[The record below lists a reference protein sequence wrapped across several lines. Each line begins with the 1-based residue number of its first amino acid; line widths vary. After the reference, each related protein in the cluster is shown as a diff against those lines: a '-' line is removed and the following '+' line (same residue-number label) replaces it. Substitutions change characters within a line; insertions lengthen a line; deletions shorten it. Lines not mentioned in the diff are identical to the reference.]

1 MDADASPRRARELS
15 NLARLALDDPA
26 ETIES
31 ALDAAREGLE
41 MEIAYLAE
49 FTDDEQIFHVL
60 RGDVDTF
67 HLEQGAGMPLE
78 DTYCQRM
85 VEGRIGN
92 VVNDAHDDPQVASL
106 ELTTRSN
113 VGTYVGVPV
122 RFSDGRLY
130 GTFCCLSHA
139 ADPTIGSREVRF
151 MRVLAKIVAGEI
163 ERQELRREADQLKDD
178 LLALISHEL
187 RTPLA
192 SIIANLEVLDDETEH
207 LSEAGRRFLDVID
220 RNARRLLRL
229 VSQLLFSAQLQA
241 GRLPSERE
249 WVDVGAVV
257 EDAVTL
263 ARASA
268 EAKGVAVDLDR
279 APVPEIW
286 GDADQLAQLC
296 DNLISN
302 AVKFTPSGG
311 RVEVRLNAG
320 GGVLRLEVE
329 DSGIGIPER
338 EQSRLFERFYR
349 TTAAAEREIPGAGLG
364 LWIAEA
370 VARLH
375 GGVIDVHSRLGHGT
389 TFTVALPLMPAPTA
403 NPPASGTALPPGE

>member
-1 MDADASPRRARELS
+1 
-15 NLARLALDDPA
+15 
-26 ETIES
+26 
-31 ALDAAREGLE
+31 
-41 MEIAYLAE
+41 
-49 FTDDEQIFHVL
+49 
-60 RGDVDTF
+60 
-67 HLEQGAGMPLE
+67 
-78 DTYCQRM
+78 
-85 VEGRIGN
+85 
-92 VVNDAHDDPQVASL
+92 
-106 ELTTRSN
+106 
-113 VGTYVGVPV
+113 
-122 RFSDGRLY
+122 
-130 GTFCCLSHA
+130 
-139 ADPTIGSREVRF
+139 
-151 MRVLAKIVAGEI
+151 MR
-163 ERQELRREADQLKDD
+163 
-178 LLALISHEL
+178 
-187 RTPLA
+187 
-192 SIIANLEVLDDETEH
+192 
-207 LSEAGRRFLDVID
+207 
-220 RNARRLLRL
+220 
-229 VSQLLFSAQLQA
+229 
-241 GRLPSERE
+241 
-249 WVDVGAVV
+249 GAVV

-268 EAKGVAVDLDR
+268 EAKDVAVDLDR
-279 APVPEIW
+279 APVPQVW

-311 RVEVRLNAG
+311 RVEVRLSAG

-389 TFTVALPLMPAPTA
+389 TFTVTLPLVPVPRA